1 MEHSENSLSG
11 SEIRVI
17 LATVAE
23 LGCVSYTCMCCCVV
37 DVQRAVSR
45 HTCMCCCVV
54 DVQRAVS
61 RHTCMCCCV
70 VDVQRAVSRHR
81 SQMCS
86 LWLIQHMP

>member
-61 RHTCMCCCV
+61 RH
-70 VDVQRAVSRHR
+70 R